1 MEYSFAVD
9 CIYAAQLLTCCDL
22 VALLHINALYLGIQ
36 SEIIAVLDK
45 NTLMVSGKYGNLRHG
60 PVEYG
65 LHVSVL
71 RNSYGNTIVLRQGQ
85 RLEY

>member
-1 MEYSFAVD
+1 MEYGFAVD
-9 CIYAAQLLTCCDL
+9 CIYAAQLLACRNLIT
-22 VALLHINALYLGIQ
+22 LLHIDALYLGIQ

-45 NTLMVSGKYGNLRHG
+45 NTLMVPWKYGNLSHG
-60 PVEYG
+60 PVEYR

-71 RNSYGNTIVLRQGQ
+71 RDSYGNTIVLRQGQ